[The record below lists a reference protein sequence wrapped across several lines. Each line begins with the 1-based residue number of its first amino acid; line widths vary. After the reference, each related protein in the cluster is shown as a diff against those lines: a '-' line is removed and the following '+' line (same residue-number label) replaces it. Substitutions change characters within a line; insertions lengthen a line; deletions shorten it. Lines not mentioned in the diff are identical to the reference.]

1 MIPAPVCTSRAMGRF
16 RVVSLVNRG
25 DSARAN
31 AAPLEEPMPSSQRR
45 TAADRALTRFR
56 IIAIIAIGA
65 GVVLMTRGEAVAG
78 WFVVAVGAA
87 ASVVGLLAARHL
99 RSGNDSQH

>member
-1 MIPAPVCTSRAMGRF
+1 
-16 RVVSLVNRG
+16 
-25 DSARAN
+25 
-31 AAPLEEPMPSSQRR
+31 MPSSQRP

-56 IIAIIAIGA
+56 IIAVIAIGA
-65 GVVLMTRGEAVAG
+65 GVVLMTRGEAGAG

-99 RSGNDSQH
+99 RSGDDSEH